1 MGLLKKSLKWGAKH
15 RLDNKVTG
23 KLDKKL
29 EKINSDFEIKVK
41 EVSEKYDIREG
52 INVTVI
58 TPEIEIIT
66 KNISSD
72 LMKTL
77 ATFNW
82 GVAGYAMTNG
92 KKNCWTK

>member
-15 RLDNKVTG
+15 PLDNKVTG

-52 INVTVI
+52 IMLQLSLLKLKLLPKIFLVI
-58 TPEIEIIT
+58 
-66 KNISSD
+66 
-72 LMKTL
+72 
-77 ATFNW
+77 
-82 GVAGYAMTNG
+82 
-92 KKNCWTK
+92 